1 MSLLHAVLILAAG
14 LAAGTVNTI
23 VGSGTLITFPTLLA
37 LGYSPVVANV
47 TNTVG
52 LVPGSVSGA
61 YGYRRELQG
70 QRRRVLYLSAPSIA
84 GGITGA
90 VLLLVLPGT
99 VFDDI
104 VPVLILAA
112 VVLILFQPKLA
123 RGLAKRREA
132 AAALPDTASPDTA
145 SLDAAAVPG
154 PDHGGPGLWIL
165 IYLTGVYGGYFGAA
179 QGVIFIALLAIFIQ
193 DHLQRL
199 NATKNVV
206 AALVNGVAAI
216 IFMVF
221 SHVVWQAAAVL
232 AVGSVVGGQLGAT
245 IGRRLSPTVLRAMI
259 AVVGTAVAIKL
270 IV

>member
-1 MSLLHAVLILAAG
+1 MSLLHAVIILAVG
-14 LAAGTVNTI
+14 MAAGTVNTI
-23 VGSGTLITFPTLLA
+23 VGSGSLITFPTLLA

-52 LVPGSVSGA
+52 LVPGSLSGA
-61 YGYRRELQG
+61 YGYRRELEG
-70 QRRRVLYLSAPSIA
+70 QRRRILYLSIPSIA
-84 GGITGA
+84 GGVSGA

-99 VFDDI
+99 VFNDI

-112 VVLILFQPKLA
+112 VVLIFFQPRLA
-123 RGLAKRREA
+123 KRLAKRR
-132 AAALPDTASPDTA
+132 
-145 SLDAAAVPG
+145 DAAAIGSG
-154 PDHGGPGLWIL
+154 PEHGGPGLWVL

-179 QGVIFIALLAIFIQ
+179 QGVIFIALLAIFIE

-199 NATKNVV
+199 NAAKNVV
-206 AALVNGVAAI
+206 AALVNGVAAL

-221 SHVVWQAAAVL
+221 SHVVWEAAAVL
-232 AVGSVVGGQLGAT
+232 AVGSVIGGQLGAT
-245 IGRRLSPTVLRAMI
+245 IGRRLSPTVLRVMI

>member
-61 YGYRRELQG
+61 YGYRRELRGQ
-70 QRRRVLYLSAPSIA
+70 QRRILYLSAPSIA

-104 VPVLILAA
+104 VPVLIVAA

-132 AAALPDTASPDTA
+132 AAASLDTASPDG
-145 SLDAAAVPG
+145 AAVSG
-154 PDHGGPGLWIL
+154 PDHGGPGLWVL

-199 NATKNVV
+199 NAAKNVV

-221 SHVVWQAAAVL
+221 SHVVWEAAGVL